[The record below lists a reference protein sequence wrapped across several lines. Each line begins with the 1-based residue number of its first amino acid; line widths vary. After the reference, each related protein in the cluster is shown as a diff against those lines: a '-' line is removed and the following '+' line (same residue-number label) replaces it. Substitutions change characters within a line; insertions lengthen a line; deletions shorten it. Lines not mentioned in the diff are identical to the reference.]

1 MVPADADAHG
11 DADGAN
17 DADADYAYDAD
28 DADAGADGHISKWKE
43 ETVPADA
50 DDVSADYPHMILML
64 TIII

>member
-1 MVPADADAHG
+1 MILMMLVLKILIY
-11 DADGAN
+11 
-17 DADADYAYDAD
+17 DADADYN
-28 DADAGADGHISKWKE
+28 HISILE